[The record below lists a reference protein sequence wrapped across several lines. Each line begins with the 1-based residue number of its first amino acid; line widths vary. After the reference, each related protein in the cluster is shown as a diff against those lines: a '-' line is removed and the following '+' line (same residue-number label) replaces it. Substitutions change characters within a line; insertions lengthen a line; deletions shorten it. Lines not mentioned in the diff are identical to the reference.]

1 MSYITFS
8 LVQCQISTD
17 DKSLYLFHSFEN
29 DALCREGRLNVR
41 FAKTSPCLTIDYR
54 TFRFNGLGHADQE
67 QTIHCTL
74 ALENEETITT
84 DTVIPDCTCKNKFD
98 CDQAVPTTEL
108 AMSGAQELS
117 VEWNDDLNDS
127 ESDLFKETAEN
138 FEADMKT
145 LLESSDDVV
154 EATVTVQSFSQPS
167 EGDYKRRRRSGNYA
181 TATFNADLVMA
192 EAKSANEMGSSLT
205 DFLGN
210 IDATQLAAIN
220 TFSTVAIDGL
230 SVTTRSEDSAA
241 PPAPAAPEAP
251 AVPAPSQTPSQTPPQ
266 PPNQSPS
273 EEPMPEE
280 PAPEEPAPEEP
291 ALEEPAPEEPAPEE
305 STPEEPAPEE
315 PTPEEPSEEP
325 SQEPSE
331 APAENDED
339 SNQAVEVPNPQPY
352 SVFKERLDLI
362 NTGTLFR
369 LYIS

>member
-1 MSYITFS
+1 MSYTSFS
-8 LVQCQISTD
+8 LVQCKISTD

-41 FAKTSPCLTIDYR
+41 FEKTSPCLTIDYR

-74 ALENEETITT
+74 ALENTPTITT
-84 DTVIPDCTCKNKFD
+84 ETVIPDCTCKNKFD

-117 VEWNDDLNDS
+117 VEWSDDLNDS
-127 ESDLFKETAEN
+127 ESELFKETAEN

-154 EATVTVQSFSQPS
+154 EATVTVQSFSQS
-167 EGDYKRRRRSGNYA
+167 SDGDYKRRRRSGNYA
-181 TATFNADLVMA
+181 TATFDADLVMA
-192 EAKSANEMGSSLT
+192 APKSANEMGSSLT
-205 DFLGN
+205 DFLEN

-230 SVTTRSEDSAA
+230 SVTTRSEDSEA
-241 PPAPAAPEAP
+241 PAVPAAPEAP
-251 AVPAPSQTPSQTPPQ
+251 AAPAAPAPSQAPY
-266 PPNQSPS
+266 QSPS
-273 EEPMPEE
+273 EEPTPEE

-291 ALEEPAPEEPAPEE
+291 APEESAPEEPAPEEPAPEE
-305 STPEEPAPEE
+305 PAPEEPAPEE
-315 PTPEEPSEEP
+315 PTSEEP
-325 SQEPSE
+325 SDEPIEAPSE
-331 APAENDED
+331 GPAENDED

-362 NTGTLFR
+362 NTGILFR
-369 LYIS
+369 